1 MCGQVWEDEMGT
13 SAIQRGDA
21 FMDGM
26 VDRKKEGLEEHH

>member
-1 MCGQVWEDEMGT
+1 VWEGEMEA

-26 VDRKKEGLEEHH
+26 VDRKKEGLEEYK